1 MLVYIYNVYLKIL
14 LSIIY
19 LFCISTYKVNSKLT
33 TLNSKHDFISLI
45 IAMYSSICSLYIHT
59 LSSASMLA
67 VSEMSNC
74 IDLKSPFMAAMCS
87 GVRPS
92 CKKTQKALWLVKKT
106 E

>member
-1 MLVYIYNVYLKIL
+1 
-14 LSIIY
+14 
-19 LFCISTYKVNSKLT
+19 
-33 TLNSKHDFISLI
+33 
-45 IAMYSSICSLYIHT
+45 MYSSICSLYIHT

-92 CKKTQKALWLVKKT
+92 CKKKNQKALWLVKKT

>member
-1 MLVYIYNVYLKIL
+1 
-14 LSIIY
+14 
-19 LFCISTYKVNSKLT
+19 
-33 TLNSKHDFISLI
+33 
-45 IAMYSSICSLYIHT
+45 MYSSICSLYIHT
-59 LSSASMLA
+59 LSSVSMLA